1 MIPGGYR
8 EDLMG
13 SEEDP
18 RRIPGGSPYDPRIMN
33 FGSEGIAL
41 MILRAFHGG
50 SYEGLVGGP
59 RRLLWGSYENDLRVL
74 GGSYDDP
81 MRILG

>member
-41 MILRAFHGG
+41 MILREFHGG
-50 SYEGLVGGP
+50 HMRV
-59 RRLLWGSYENDLRVL
+59 LWGPS
-74 GGSYDDP
+74 
-81 MRILG
+81 